1 MSCKS
6 TATIGKGEACI
17 KSSSEE
23 NALHKTFVVAP
34 IISPESIF
42 YIFSKSHRPLPGTAE
57 ADFERH
63 KVLV

>member
-34 IISPESIF
+34 IISPESQF
-42 YIFSKSHRPLPGTAE
+42 FTFFPNHTDHFRAPLKQTSK
-57 ADFERH
+57 DI
-63 KVLV
+63 KC